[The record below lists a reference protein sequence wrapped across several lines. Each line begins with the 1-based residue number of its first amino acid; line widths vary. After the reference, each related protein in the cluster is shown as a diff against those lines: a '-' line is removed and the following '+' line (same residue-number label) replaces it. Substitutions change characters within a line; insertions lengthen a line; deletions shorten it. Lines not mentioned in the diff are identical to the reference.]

1 MVTHVKSTTGT
12 RGCKHNAADPHL
24 ISQEA
29 QLGEEVL
36 SLLDL
41 FPHCAF
47 LHLRPHGLSLLTD
60 DLLNS

>member
-1 MVTHVKSTTGT
+1 MVTYIKNTTDS
-12 RGCKHNAADPHL
+12 RGCKQKAADPHL

>member
-1 MVTHVKSTTGT
+1 MVAHVKSATGIS
-12 RGCKHNAADPHL
+12 GCGLTAADLHL
-24 ISQEA
+24 VGQEA

-47 LHLRPHGLSLLTD
+47 LHL
-60 DLLNS
+60 